1 MAITGHHHN
10 ENCGNP
16 VAYVVSPQNRY
27 LHEALVDLDGEVTKT
42 I

>member
-16 VAYVVSPQNRY
+16 VA
-27 LHEALVDLDGEVTKT
+27 LVDLDGEVTKT